1 MAIWDQACPTLVR
14 IDYLPRNLNHVYL
27 VPKFSMQE
35 NSNLTSLKR
44 ATSTIKSVIFS
55 IVTKLEWIL
64 GMCLRDPASACV
76 LKCCTQAY
84 KVHSEATSYN
94 YASCTKCRE
103 LRRLSGRNIRLIHW
117 LHKELSYADGRGL
130 SCIWNLW
137 WVSTHHRI
145 HKILNSGS
153 LYPVMADEQLI
164 LQVSEKT
171 QRAIFSPL
179 VQKHTQTLPNNS
191 IKLTLAAITS

>member
-1 MAIWDQACPTLVR
+1 MRPSMSNSGPYR
-14 IDYLPRNLNHVYL
+14 LP
-27 VPKFSMQE
+27 PKKFKPCLSRAKVFHAGEFEFNFSKTCHINYQKRYFLDRYQTWV
-35 NSNLTSLKR
+35 NSGD
-44 ATSTIKSVIFS
+44 V
-55 IVTKLEWIL
+55 LEWSRNH
-64 GMCLRDPASACV
+64 GACV

-103 LRRLSGRNIRLIHW
+103 VRRLSGRNVRLIHW

-145 HKILNSGS
+145 HKILNSGY

>member
-1 MAIWDQACPTLVR
+1 MRPSMSNSGPYRLPPKTFKPC
-14 IDYLPRNLNHVYL
+14 LPRAKVFHSGEFEFNFSRTCHINHR
-27 VPKFSMQE
+27 
-35 NSNLTSLKR
+35 KR
-44 ATSTIKSVIFS
+44 CFLDRF
-55 IVTKLEWIL
+55 TKLEWIL
-64 GMCLRDPASACV
+64 GMCLSDPASACV
-76 LKCCTQAY
+76 HKCCTQAY

-171 QRAIFSPL
+171 QRTIFSPL
-179 VQKHTQTLPNNS
+179 VQKHTQTLPDNS